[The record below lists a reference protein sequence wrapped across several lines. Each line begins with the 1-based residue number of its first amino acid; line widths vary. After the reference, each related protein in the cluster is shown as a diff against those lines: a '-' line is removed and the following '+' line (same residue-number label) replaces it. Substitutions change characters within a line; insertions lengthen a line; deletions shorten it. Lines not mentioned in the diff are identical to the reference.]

1 MKEMKGICAERA
13 CKECGRKVLINSKN
27 MEMQTFVWFGK
38 KYHVSYVECKCGANI
53 VLQID
58 DSVTSGLFSDV
69 KLLLLD
75 TAKKRAKGQT
85 VSPKAKRRYERMNKR
100 LTQERETIL
109 KQCEENGLVD
119 YVKNL
124 NKKD

>member
-1 MKEMKGICAERA
+1 MKETKGICAERV
-13 CKECGRKVLINSKN
+13 CKECGRKVLINNQN
-27 MEMQTFVWFGK
+27 METQEFMWFGR

-75 TAKKRAKGQT
+75 KAKKRAKGQT

-109 KQCEENGLVD
+109 KQCEENGLVE

>member
-1 MKEMKGICAERA
+1 MKETKGICAERV
-13 CKECGRKVLINSKN
+13 CKECGRKVLINNQN
-27 MEMQTFVWFGK
+27 METQEFMWFGR
-38 KYHVSYVECKCGANI
+38 KYHVSYVECKCGMNV

-58 DSVTSGLFSDV
+58 NSVTSVLFSDV

-75 TAKKRAKGQT
+75 TAKKRARGQT

-100 LTQERETIL
+100 LIQERETIL
-109 KQCEENGLVD
+109 KQCEENGLVE

>member
-1 MKEMKGICAERA
+1 MKETKGICAERV
-13 CKECGRKVLINSKN
+13 CKECGRKVLINNQN
-27 MEMQTFVWFGK
+27 METQEFMWFGR
-38 KYHVSYVECKCGANI
+38 KYHVSYVECKCGMNV

-58 DSVTSGLFSDV
+58 NSVTSVLFSDV

-75 TAKKRAKGQT
+75 TAKKRARGQT

-109 KQCEENGLVD
+109 KQCEENGLVE

>member
-1 MKEMKGICAERA
+1 M
-13 CKECGRKVLINSKN
+13 LINNQN
-27 MEMQTFVWFGK
+27 METQTFVWFGK
-38 KYHVSYVECKCGANI
+38 KYHVSYVECKCGTNI

-75 TAKKRAKGQT
+75 TARKRAKGQT